1 MITITYDRRD
11 LTVRIHGHSHCHRT
25 CGAMSMLIRGYG
37 VMAIR
42 YSTMPGEDFI
52 QFDPRDLLD
61 YEALLHGLE
70 CITFFNEKTTMT
82 EVLD

>member
-1 MITITYDRRD
+1 
-11 LTVRIHGHSHCHRT
+11 
-25 CGAMSMLIRGYG
+25 MLIRGYG